1 MSGRIHYNIVNG
13 QPPFLV
19 NLIPS
24 IIPTVTHS
32 ETGEYFIDDVPNGDY
47 VLTINDSNEC
57 QNDFNIVV
65 NPNIITT
72 TTTTTGGEYIIVGQT
87 IDETLIFNTGATN
100 VSDEYVGYPNENIVH
115 VYLWFKTYDGS
126 PLENSKIINLQIN
139 SVGGS
144 TFQYLG
150 MSDEINTE
158 LINVV
163 TLTDTTILSV
173 DVLLKEGFIETFFKY
188 EFNKNINDSEY
199 DIILS
204 INDSSFFKLLPI
216 TVNNEYGF
224 TFVDNNEIR
233 LLFG

>member
-204 INDSSFFKLLPI
+204 INDSSFLNYCQL
-216 TVNNEYGF
+216 
-224 TFVDNNEIR
+224 R
-233 LLFG
+233 